1 MTNRIWHETNLKN
14 IFSFDNFYDRQWEV
28 IEKLLHGER
37 VLLVEK
43 TSFGKSLCFQYTGK
57 YLYDNNNGMAI
68 IFCPLIALMRN
79 QIQILKDK
87 RINAESLNSEQTPEQ
102 NNEIMNKALRGE
114 ISLLYIAP
122 ERQESLGWIEFIR
135 KVKIS
140 MVVID
145 EAHCI
150 STWGHDFRPNYKR
163 IIDIIKL
170 LPTNMPV
177 LAVTATATN
186 KVAEDIATQ
195 LGNNVCIM
203 RGLLN
208 RENFELSVINV
219 KTEEE
224 KMLKIATILKN
235 ITGTGIIYTGT
246 RANTQ
251 IYSDWLKHL
260 GISSIHYNAGIGAK
274 NRTSVENSFYNNEYK
289 VIVSTCA
296 FGMGI
301 DKPDVRFI
309 IHTQITDSLLQYYQ
323 EIGRAGR
330 DGNPAK
336 IILFNKEEDKKLRQ
350 RFIAQSK
357 PSESIYIRTIEAIKQ
372 KIETLH
378 NLIKEINIKQNQ
390 MQVILQDLVEQD
402 IIYKDGRNYIY
413 KNNDANFDYNR
424 FQAFKDYKS
433 SELDKM
439 IEYTTIST
447 CRMKYL
453 CNYLED
459 KTVKECRKCDNC
471 KKNSLSFNI
480 ENELLEKLIDFKS
493 HYFIE
498 EYIGSKDIDK
508 AIRVISSSYYGTSNI
523 GEIIHH
529 CKYENGGDFPKEC
542 VDRVVLA
549 YKKYYKQHDLILFVP
564 PTISGKLVE
573 NFAKKVAQKLNIP
586 FSDTLIKNRETKP
599 QKECVSAITK
609 NANLKDAFDVKDLN
623 IIKDKKILLIDD
635 IIDNGATIKNI
646 AKYLLQNGAQKVD
659 ALVIAKTL
667 IGDE

>member
-1 MTNRIWHETNLKN
+1 MQDRIQHEIKLKKL
-14 IFSFDNFYDRQWEV
+14 FSFEHFYDRQWEV
-28 IEKLLHGER
+28 IEKLLQGKK

-57 YLYDNNNGMAI
+57 YFYDNKKGLTI
-68 IFCPLIALMRN
+68 VFSPLIALMRN
-79 QIQILKDK
+79 QIQILKSK
-87 RINAESLNSEQTPEQ
+87 GINAESLNSEQSPEQ
-102 NNEIMNKALRGE
+102 NQLIMQKALDGE

-122 ERQESLGWIEFIR
+122 ERQESLTWLEFI
-135 KVKIS
+135 KQVKIA
-140 MVVID
+140 MIVID

-163 IIDIIKL
+163 IIDVVKL
-170 LPTNMPV
+170 LPQNMPV

-186 KVAEDIATQ
+186 KVAEDISKQ
-195 LGNNVCIM
+195 LGNNVYTM
-203 RGLLN
+203 RGTLN
-208 RENFELSVINV
+208 RENFELFVINV
-219 KTEEE
+219 NTEED
-224 KMLKIATILKN
+224 KMLQIATIVKN
-235 ITGTGIIYTGT
+235 INGTGIIYTGT

-251 IYSDWLKHL
+251 IYSDWLKYL
-260 GISSIHYNAGIGAK
+260 GIASIHYNAGIGG
-274 NRTSVENSFYNNEYK
+274 NQRTIVENAFYNNDYK
-289 VIVSTCA
+289 VIVSTNA

-330 DGNPAK
+330 DGQPAT
-336 IILFNKEEDKKLRQ
+336 IILFNRDDDKKLRQ

-357 PSESIYIRTIEAIKQ
+357 PAQVIYLKTIESLKQ
-372 KIETLH
+372 QIGTLH
-378 NLIKEINIKQNQ
+378 NLIKEMNVKKNQ
-390 MQVILQDLVEQD
+390 MQVILQDLIDQN

-413 KNNDANFDYNR
+413 KNSDAVFDYHK
-424 FQAFKDYKS
+424 FQIFKNYKTN
-433 SELDKM
+433 ELKKM
-439 IEYTTIST
+439 IEYTTISS
-447 CRMKYL
+447 CRMKYI

-459 KTVKECRKCDNC
+459 KNTIECEKCDNC
-471 KKNSLSFNI
+471 KQQSLQININSDLHKQL
-480 ENELLEKLIDFKS
+480 ENFKA

-498 EYIGSKDIDK
+498 EYIGSKDK
-508 AIRVISSSYYGTSNI
+508 KNAIKVVASSYYGTSNI

-529 CKYENGGDFPKEC
+529 CKYEGGGDFPKEC
-542 VDRVVLA
+542 VDRTILA
-549 YKKYYKQHDLILFVP
+549 YKKYYKNHDLILFVP

-573 NFAKKVAQKLNIP
+573 NFANKVAKILNIP
-586 FSDTLIKNRETKP
+586 ISNSLIKNRKTKP

-609 NANLKDAFDVKDLN
+609 NANLKDAFEINDISL
-623 IIKDKKILLIDD
+623 IIDKNILLIDD

-646 AKYLLQNGAQKVD
+646 ARYLLKKGAKNVD